1 MTPIRIPNI
10 ALDAIG
16 PEIILTITALLLL
29 MIEVFAD
36 KKGRD
41 HMGYIA
47 LAGAVFAGA
56 FALRLA
62 GVSVTTFAGLYVV
75 DNFSTFFKVIFM
87 ISAGLTAL
95 ISVKYAKDEG
105 IDHGEYY
112 AMILFATVGMCV
124 MASGRDL
131 ITIFMGVEV
140 MSISLYVLA
149 GMTRAR
155 LVSNEASMKYFI
167 LGALSS
173 GFLLYGMALVYGAAG
188 TTQLQAIGRAAGGL
202 TGNYMF
208 IAGAVMMTVGFA
220 FKVGAVPFHMWAPDV
235 YQGSP
240 APVTA
245 FMSTGPK
252 AAAFAAFL
260 RVFAEAFPAMKQE
273 WWLVIWALAVA
284 TMTMG
289 NIVAL
294 VQNDVKRML
303 AYSSIAHAGYV
314 LVGLAVGSPAGSS
327 GAVFYLLA
335 YAFMNLGAFTLLI
348 VAAGKGERLTTYQD
362 FSGMGTRSPLV
373 ALALTIMLF
382 SLAGI
387 PPTAGFAG
395 KFYLFMSALE
405 KGFVWLTVI
414 AVINSVVS
422 VFYYLRLVIHMYM
435 REQDADAPSAVTV
448 SAPLAVAAVVA
459 VCAVLW
465 LGILPSKYIEF
476 AKAAFLPF

>member
-10 ALDAIG
+10 ALDAVG
-16 PEIILTITALLLL
+16 PEIVLTVTAMLLL

-47 LAGAVFAGA
+47 LAGAVFAGT
-56 FALRLA
+56 LA
-62 GVSVTTFAGLYVV
+62 CRFYGISVTTFAGLYVV

-95 ISVKYAKDEG
+95 ISVKYAQEEG
-105 IDHGEYY
+105 IAHGEYY

-149 GMTRAR
+149 GMTRNRA
-155 LVSNEASMKYFI
+155 VSNEASMKYFI

-188 TTQLQAIGRAAGGL
+188 TTQLQAIGRAGSAL

-208 IAGAVMMTVGFA
+208 VTGAVMMTIGFA

-284 TMTMG
+284 SMTMG

-314 LVGLAVGSPAGSS
+314 LVGLSVGSPAGSS

-348 VAAGKGERLTTYQD
+348 VSAGKGERLTSYKD
-362 FSGMGTRSPLV
+362 FSGMGARSPLT

-387 PPTAGFAG
+387 PPTAGFTG
-395 KFYLFMSALE
+395 KFYLFMAALE

-422 VFYYLRLVIHMYM
+422 VFYYLRLVVHMYM
-435 REQDADAPSAVTV
+435 REQDGDAPSALPV
-448 SAPLAVAAVVA
+448 SAPLAFAAAVA

-465 LGILPSKYIEF
+465 LGIAPSKYLYL
-476 AKAAFLPF
+476 AKTAFLPF

>member
-1 MTPIRIPNI
+1 MTPIKIPNI

-16 PEIILTITALLLL
+16 PEMVLTVTAMALL

-41 HMGYIA
+41 HLGYIA
-47 LAGAVFAGA
+47 LGGSM
-56 FALRLA
+56 LA
-62 GVSVTTFAGLYVV
+62 GVLAYKLSGVSLTTFGGLYVV
-75 DNFSTFFKVIFM
+75 DNFSSFFKIIFM
-87 ISAGLTAL
+87 ISAGLTTL
-95 ISVKYAKDEG
+95 ISVKYAQDEG
-105 IDHGEYY
+105 ISHGEYY
-112 AMILFATVGMCV
+112 AMILLATVGMCV

-149 GMTRAR
+149 GMTRTR
-155 LVSNEASMKYFI
+155 DVSNEASLKYFI
-167 LGALSS
+167 LGAFSS
-173 GFLLYGMALVYGAAG
+173 GFLLYGMALVYGATG
-188 TTQLQAIGRAAGGL
+188 TTQLQAIGKAAGAL
-202 TGNYMF
+202 TGNPMF
-208 IAGAVMMTVGFA
+208 VAGAVMMTIGFA
-220 FKVGAVPFHMWAPDV
+220 FKVAAVPFHMWTPDV

-260 RVFAEAFPAMKQE
+260 RVFAEGFPAMKQE
-273 WWLVIWALAVA
+273 WWLIIWALAVL

-289 NIVAL
+289 NVVAL

-314 LVGLAVGSPAGSS
+314 LVGLAVASPSGSS
-327 GAVFYLLA
+327 GAAFYLLV
-335 YAFMNLGAFTLLI
+335 YAFMNIGAFTLLI

-362 FSGMGTRSPLV
+362 FSGMGRRSPLT
-373 ALALTIMLF
+373 ALALTIMVF

-405 KGFVWLTVI
+405 KGFVWLAVI

-422 VFYYLRLVIHMYM
+422 VFYYLKLVVYMYM
-435 REQDADAPSAVTV
+435 REEDGEARPEIAVA
-448 SAPLAVAAVVA
+448 APLAVAAVVA
-459 VCAVLW
+459 VCAVMW
-465 LGILPSKYIEF
+465 LGIMPAKYIEF
-476 AKAAFLPF
+476 AKSAFLTF

>member
-1 MTPIRIPNI
+1 MTPMRIPNI
-10 ALDAIG
+10 ALDAIA
-16 PEIILTITALLLL
+16 PEIALTVTAMFLL

-36 KKGRD
+36 KKSRG

-47 LAGAVFAGA
+47 LGGAALAGALTLKLSGIT
-56 FALRLA
+56 L
-62 GVSVTTFAGLYVV
+62 STFAGLYVV
-75 DNFSTFFKVIFM
+75 DSFSTFFKFIFM
-87 ISAGLTAL
+87 ISAGFTAL
-95 ISVKYAKDEG
+95 ISVKYASDEG

-112 AMILFATVGMCV
+112 ATILFATVGMCV

-140 MSISLYVLA
+140 MSIALYVLA

-155 LVSNEASMKYFI
+155 AVSNEASMKYFI

-173 GFLLYGMALVYGAAG
+173 GFLLYGMALVYGATG
-188 TTQLQAIGRAAGGL
+188 TTQLPAIGRAAVAL
-202 TGNYMF
+202 VGNPMF
-208 IAGAVMMTVGFA
+208 VTGAVMMTIGFA
-220 FKVGAVPFHMWAPDV
+220 FKVAAVPFHMWTPDV
-235 YQGSP
+235 YQGAP

-273 WWLVIWALAVA
+273 WWLIIWVLAVA

-303 AYSSIAHAGYV
+303 AYSSIAHAGYI
-314 LVGLAVGSPAGSS
+314 LVGLAVASPAGAS
-327 GAVFYLLA
+327 GAAFYLLA
-335 YAFMNLGAFTLLI
+335 YAIMNLGAFAALI
-348 VAAGKGERLTTYQD
+348 AAAGKGERLTAYSD
-362 FSGMGTRSPLV
+362 FSGMATRSPLT

-387 PPTAGFAG
+387 PPTVGFAG
-395 KFYLFMSALE
+395 KFYLFMAALE
-405 KGFVWLTVI
+405 KGFVWLAVI
-414 AVINSVVS
+414 AVVNSVVS
-422 VFYYLRLVIHMYM
+422 VFYYLKLVVHMYM
-435 REQDADAPSAVTV
+435 IEPGDEPRPAVTV
-448 SAPLAVAAVVA
+448 AAPLALASAVA

-465 LGILPSKYIEF
+465 LGIMPAKYIEL